1 MTIKLLA
8 VGDLHLGR
16 RPSRLPENLSARID
30 DFSPATAWERV
41 IDLAVR
47 ERVQAVLLAGDVA
60 ESTQDYFEALP
71 RLQAGAARLNGA
83 GIQLLAISG
92 NHDVDILPRLIDEVP
107 EARLLGA
114 GGEWESVG
122 IAGVGNDDPEQV
134 TIWGW
139 SFPAPRVSES
149 PIATLPASPGPGPH
163 LGLLHCDRDQ
173 SQSPYAPVTSE
184 QLRSTGFDAWL
195 LGHIHQPDA
204 LHAQQATGYLGSVA
218 GLDAGEPGPRGPWLL
233 EIRDGRIQH
242 LEQRPLAPLRW
253 ERVDVDISGAA
264 SGAAVATALSRRL
277 EALGADLTRG
287 VDWPDLV
294 ALRIRLVGECD
305 LTREAIEAELP
316 DNARAMGLPG
326 TGQIQWFL
334 EHLRIDTRPTIP
346 LSRLAERDDQPG
358 LLARRLLTLQRA
370 GDDPER
376 RALLEAARQHL
387 QSSMA
392 DSRWR
397 QLPGDD
403 PGPESIADWLRERG
417 QDALRAM
424 LAQEAD

>member
-16 RPSRLPENLSARID
+16 RPPRLPENLSARID
-30 DFSPATAWERV
+30 DFSPATGWERI

-71 RLQAGAARLNGA
+71 RLQAGATRLNDA
-83 GIQLLAISG
+83 GIPLLAVSG
-92 NHDVDILPRLIDEVP
+92 NHDVDILPRLIDQVP

-122 IAGVGNDDPEQV
+122 ITGDGNGDAEQV

-139 SFPAPRVSES
+139 SFPAPRVTES
-149 PIATLPASPGPGPH
+149 PIATLPAPPDRGPH

-173 SQSPYAPVTSE
+173 SQSPYAPVTTE
-184 QLRSTGFDAWL
+184 QLRNTGFDGWL

-204 LHAQQATGYLGSVA
+204 LHAGQAMGYLGSVV
-218 GLDAGEPGPRGPWLL
+218 GLDAGEPGPRGPWLV
-233 EIRDGRIQH
+233 EIRDGRIQR

-253 ERVDVDISGAA
+253 ERLDVDITGATT
-264 SGAAVATALSRRL
+264 GAAVATALSRRL

-287 VDWPDLV
+287 ADWPDLT
-294 ALRIRLVGECD
+294 ALRVRLTGECD

-316 DNARAMGLPG
+316 DNGRAMGLPG

-387 QSSMA
+387 QSSMT

-403 PGPESIADWLRERG
+403 PDPESIAVWLRERG